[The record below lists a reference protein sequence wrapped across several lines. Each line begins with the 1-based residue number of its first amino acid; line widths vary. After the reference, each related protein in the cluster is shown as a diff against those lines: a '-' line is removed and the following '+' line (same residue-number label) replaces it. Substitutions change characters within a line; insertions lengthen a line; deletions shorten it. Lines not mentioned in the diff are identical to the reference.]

1 MSNYYKDVKT
11 TTSVADAYRSMYAK
25 PNEDILNEE
34 LIDSIIEDV
43 REEEINE
50 WLDYLEEDSMMSY
63 PKKNEKKIRPMLM
76 KIAKKHPKV
85 KVSFGTHSKGK
96 FVDDNNINFKGQEKD
111 IDMLMKDIQN
121 NHKNLVKMME
131 DNDLDESKG
140 LAAKAKKSGISVGT
154 LRKVYNRGM
163 AAWKTGHRP
172 GTTPQ
177 QWGMARVNAF
187 IVKKKKGNLNHDK
200 DLAHVIHPDD
210 SMLDEAM
217 KLAQIVRKHKS
228 ALMKAKRTGNLE
240 IPQKAEDELSNWAS
254 NNGEIRGDDP
264 DEFSD
269 WLDNHLDELVP
280 TLKIKEEVELSE
292 SFSKPMPLKTYAN
305 RIAFDAKEKQWIMD
319 NEKDVPMFFPN
330 DKLKTSLVL
339 GYPVRTN
346 DYYFAFLTGE
356 DDKRVKMARE
366 ANLKMNILLQQ
377 EYKKALARGGIDF
390 KKEPEKLY
398 ALSGYL
404 WNVMTKAF
412 DKLPSQLGAGDTM
425 TRDELYV
432 AIEDLVGE
440 PPIFES
446 YDYQGETIQEGRLSG
461 IFGKIANKIRSAKKK
476 IKKRFKLGRKAKD
489 FSDIKEN
496 QSPKLDANVLK
507 SVADTYASM
516 QNYGIQGDIVESLQE
531 LESLLEAPYDKADVK
546 KVQGLE
552 KKLRNMLKEVDK
564 VMRGSGLSAPAF
576 SNVRSGITKGL
587 QSIEKFY
594 KIANTAPQKR
604 MLKNSINEVKRQEV
618 DAMKKVSKDMQKVLV
633 SYQKI
638 ANMGDKELKNTV
650 HNKDYKKVLD
660 ARDTILKMIGTLNTK
675 MILQKEDFELVEAS
689 AGEMIDKLFKT
700 GGDKMFQYGVAKLLN
715 MTGVKVAM
723 SMQKQNPVGFKNTMV
738 AMGKDNKIKLATNNA
753 LMKMFK
759 QQGVKPL
766 PEELDNDDKP
776 VVKKIVTMLKKA
788 SKKHAKQAD
797 DLEKAVSEGKGK
809 NFAQQAAIAIAKKK
823 SGKYDKDGKKIDERV
838 KDGKLDP
845 LSKMGKSKLTGQEI
859 NKYYRDNPKQKAAAR
874 DKTVKKAIEL
884 ALDLSGATNYAI
896 KEIEKLKRGL
906 SKNPAVKLAL
916 RHANESKEFTG
927 HHVVIENL
935 SPANVVKLKTF
946 GKMMAKMTKL
956 PFDEKDPEKSI
967 DKLMGQV
974 WKQKHVPANWERL
987 HKMVAMLRDIGV
999 KMPSLKG
1006 KYMGLDPVTK
1016 KAIFYKEG
1024 TDEMV
1029 EWHQKIED
1037 IKEGIEELVEK
1048 QEMKDADIKKIAQMT
1063 DRNDH
1068 TGSLMHFAKL
1078 LGDRQALGALKGIMM
1093 THKALGHMPEGLM
1106 RTRNQIY
1113 DNLVRQSSR
1122 KYSNHKDIMKSL

>member
-269 WLDNHLDELVP
+269 WVDNHLDELVP

-356 DDKRVKMARE
+356 DDKRVKEARE

-398 ALSGYL
+398 AVSGYL
-404 WNVMTKAF
+404 WNVMSKAF

-440 PPIFES
+440 APQFES

-476 IKKRFKLGRKAKD
+476 IGKRIKLGRKAKGLD
-489 FSDIKEN
+489 SIKEN
-496 QSPKLDANVLK
+496 QSPKYDANILK

-516 QNYGIQGDIVESLQE
+516 QNYGIQGDIVEETQL
-531 LESLLEAPYDKADVK
+531 D
-546 KVQGLE
+546 
-552 KKLRNMLKEVDK
+552 
-564 VMRGSGLSAPAF
+564 
-576 SNVRSGITKGL
+576 
-587 QSIEKFY
+587 
-594 KIANTAPQKR
+594 
-604 MLKNSINEVKRQEV
+604 EVKRQEV

-638 ANMGDKELKNTV
+638 ANMGDKELKNIV

-675 MILQKEDFELVEAS
+675 LAMQKEDFELVEAS

-797 DLEKAVSEGKGK
+797 DLEKAVSEGKGV
-809 NFAQQAAIAIAKKK
+809 NRAQQAAIAIAKKK

-967 DKLMGQV
+967 DKLMGQI
-974 WKQKHVPANWERL
+974 WKQKHLPANCERL

-1024 TDEMV
+1024 TEEIV

-1048 QEMKDADIKKIAQMT
+1048 KEMSAADIKKIEKMT

-1068 TGSLMHFAKL
+1068 TGSLMHLAKL
-1078 LGDRQALGALKGIMM
+1078 LGDRKGLEALKGIMM

-1113 DNLVRQSSR
+1113 DNLMRQSSS
-1122 KYSNHKDIMKSL
+1122 KYSNHKDVISSF

>member
-1 MSNYYKDVKT
+1 MSNYMRNRKT
-11 TTSVADAYRSMYAK
+11 LSSVADAYREMYAT

-34 LIDSIIEDV
+34 LIDSLIEDV
-43 REEEINE
+43 RDEEIND
-50 WLDYLEEDSMMSY
+50 WLDYLEEDGMMSV
-63 PKKNEKKIRPMLM
+63 PMKNKKKIQQALIS
-76 KIAKKHPKV
+76 KYAKKHPKV
-85 KVSFGTHSKGK
+85 KITFGTQSKGK
-96 FVDDNNINFKGQEKD
+96 FVDDNNVNFKGNDKD
-111 IDMLMKDIQN
+111 IDNLMKDIQ
-121 NHKNLVKMME
+121 KDKPLMKMME

-210 SMLDEAM
+210 NMLEALTTMPDSVKDRISNLRNKKMDVKYDSDEYHRIQ
-217 KLAQIVRKHKS
+217 KQIDSLMRQYRK
-228 ALMKAKRTGNLE
+228 
-240 IPQKAEDELSNWAS
+240 
-254 NNGEIRGDDP
+254 
-264 DEFSD
+264 
-269 WLDNHLDELVP
+269 
-280 TLKIKEEVELSE
+280 
-292 SFSKPMPLKTYAN
+292 
-305 RIAFDAKEKQWIMD
+305 
-319 NEKDVPMFFPN
+319 
-330 DKLKTSLVL
+330 
-339 GYPVRTN
+339 
-346 DYYFAFLTGE
+346 
-356 DDKRVKMARE
+356 
-366 ANLKMNILLQQ
+366 
-377 EYKKALARGGIDF
+377 
-390 KKEPEKLY
+390 
-398 ALSGYL
+398 
-404 WNVMTKAF
+404 
-412 DKLPSQLGAGDTM
+412 
-425 TRDELYV
+425 
-432 AIEDLVGE
+432 
-440 PPIFES
+440 
-446 YDYQGETIQEGRLSG
+446 
-461 IFGKIANKIRSAKKK
+461 
-476 IKKRFKLGRKAKD
+476 
-489 FSDIKEN
+489 
-496 QSPKLDANVLK
+496 
-507 SVADTYASM
+507 
-516 QNYGIQGDIVESLQE
+516 ESL
-531 LESLLEAPYDKADVK
+531 D
-546 KVQGLE
+546 
-552 KKLRNMLKEVDK
+552 
-564 VMRGSGLSAPAF
+564 
-576 SNVRSGITKGL
+576 
-587 QSIEKFY
+587 
-594 KIANTAPQKR
+594 
-604 MLKNSINEVKRQEV
+604 EVKRQEV
-618 DAMKKVSKDMQKVLV
+618 EAMKKVSKDMQSVLKA
-633 SYQKI
+633 YQKI

-675 MILQKEDFELVEAS
+675 LAMQKEDFELVEAS

-723 SMQKQNPVGFKNTMV
+723 AMQKQNPQGFKNTMV

-797 DLEKAVSEGKGK
+797 DLEKAVSEELEEAMKTSLPMPRLKKSGKFSINLVFPAPNTMYSIRFRNESFMIAPDEVKDLIKILSQRDIVTKNPKGMEKIREEVSEGKGK

-967 DKLMGQV
+967 DKLMGQI
-974 WKQKHVPANWERL
+974 WKQKHPPANWERL

-1048 QEMKDADIKKIAQMT
+1048 KEMSAADINKIKKMT

-1068 TGSLMHFAKL
+1068 TGSLMHLAKL
-1078 LGDRQALGALKGIMM
+1078 LGDKKGLDALKGIMM
-1093 THKALGHMPEGLM
+1093 THKALGHMPDGLM
-1106 RTRNQIY
+1106 RTRGQIY
-1113 DNLVRQSSR
+1113 DNLMRQSSS
-1122 KYSNHKDIMKSL
+1122 KYSNHKDVISSF

>member
-1 MSNYYKDVKT
+1 MSNHYRDVKT
-11 TTSVADAYRSMYAK
+11 TASVADAYRTMYAT

-34 LIDSIIEDV
+34 LIDSLIEDV
-43 REEEINE
+43 RDEEINE
-50 WLDYLEEDSMMSY
+50 WLDYLEEDGMMSY

-76 KIAKKHPKV
+76 KVAKKHPRV

-96 FVDDNNINFKGQEKD
+96 FVDDNNINFKGKD
-111 IDMLMKDIQN
+111 KDVDALLKDIQN

-131 DNDLDESKG
+131 DYELEEAKG
-140 LAAKAKKSGISVGT
+140 LADKAKKSGISVGT

-187 IVKKKKGNLNHDK
+187 ISKKKSGKLNHDQ
-200 DLAHVIHPDD
+200 DLAQVIHPDD
-210 SMLDEAM
+210 SMLD
-217 KLAQIVRKHKS
+217 
-228 ALMKAKRTGNLE
+228 
-240 IPQKAEDELSNWAS
+240 
-254 NNGEIRGDDP
+254 
-264 DEFSD
+264 
-269 WLDNHLDELVP
+269 
-280 TLKIKEEVELSE
+280 
-292 SFSKPMPLKTYAN
+292 
-305 RIAFDAKEKQWIMD
+305 
-319 NEKDVPMFFPN
+319 
-330 DKLKTSLVL
+330 
-339 GYPVRTN
+339 
-346 DYYFAFLTGE
+346 
-356 DDKRVKMARE
+356 
-366 ANLKMNILLQQ
+366 
-377 EYKKALARGGIDF
+377 
-390 KKEPEKLY
+390 
-398 ALSGYL
+398 
-404 WNVMTKAF
+404 
-412 DKLPSQLGAGDTM
+412 
-425 TRDELYV
+425 
-432 AIEDLVGE
+432 
-440 PPIFES
+440 
-446 YDYQGETIQEGRLSG
+446 
-461 IFGKIANKIRSAKKK
+461 
-476 IKKRFKLGRKAKD
+476 
-489 FSDIKEN
+489 
-496 QSPKLDANVLK
+496 
-507 SVADTYASM
+507 
-516 QNYGIQGDIVESLQE
+516 
-531 LESLLEAPYDKADVK
+531 
-546 KVQGLE
+546 
-552 KKLRNMLKEVDK
+552 
-564 VMRGSGLSAPAF
+564 
-576 SNVRSGITKGL
+576 
-587 QSIEKFY
+587 
-594 KIANTAPQKR
+594 
-604 MLKNSINEVKRQEV
+604 EVKRQEV

-675 MILQKEDFELVEAS
+675 MLMQKEDFELVEAS

-797 DLEKAVSEGKGK
+797 DLEKAVSEK
-809 NFAQQAAIAIAKKK
+809 
-823 SGKYDKDGKKIDERV
+823 V

-845 LSKMGKSKLTGQEI
+845 LSKMGKSKLTGREI
-859 NKYYRDNPKQKAAAR
+859 SQYYRDNPKQKAAAR
-874 DKTVKKAIEL
+874 DKAVKKAIEL

-1024 TDEMV
+1024 TEEIV

-1078 LGDRQALGALKGIMM
+1078 LGDRKGLEALKGIMM
-1093 THKALGHMPEGLM
+1093 THKALGHMPDGLM

-1113 DNLVRQSSR
+1113 DNLMRQSSS
-1122 KYSNHKDIMKSL
+1122 KYSNHKDVISSF

>member
-50 WLDYLEEDSMMSY
+50 WLDYLEEDSMMSV
-63 PKKNEKKIRPMLM
+63 PNKNKKKIQQALIS
-76 KIAKKHPKV
+76 KYSKKHPKV
-85 KVSFGTHSKGK
+85 KITFGTQSKGK
-96 FVDDNNINFKGQEKD
+96 FVDDNTLNFKGNDKD
-111 IDMLMKDIQN
+111 IDNLMKDIQ
-121 NHKNLVKMME
+121 KDKPLMKMME

-292 SFSKPMPLKTYAN
+292 AYSKPMPLKTYADRVGIN
-305 RIAFDAKEKQWIMD
+305 DKERQWIMD
-319 NEKDVPMFFPN
+319 NEKDEPMYFPN
-330 DKLKTSLVL
+330 DAFKSSLVL
-339 GYPVRTN
+339 SYPVRDG
-346 DYYFAFLTGE
+346 DYYFSFLTDYG
-356 DDKRVKMARE
+356 KGVNLAKQS
-366 ANLKMNILLQQ
+366 NLKMNLLLQK
-377 EYKKALARGGIDF
+377 EYKQALAKSKIDF

-398 ALSGYL
+398 ALSGHL
-404 WNVMTKAF
+404 WNIMSKAF
-412 DKLPSQLGAGDTM
+412 EKLPRDLGAGDTM
-425 TRDELYV
+425 TRDELYL

-440 PPIFES
+440 APQFES

-461 IFGKIANKIRSAKKK
+461 ILATIANKIRSAKKK
-476 IKKRFKLGRKAKD
+476 IGKRIKLGRKAKGLD
-489 FSDIKEN
+489 SIKEN
-496 QSPKLDANVLK
+496 QSPKYDANILK

-516 QNYGIQGDIVESLQE
+516 QNYGIQGDIVEETQL
-531 LESLLEAPYDKADVK
+531 D
-546 KVQGLE
+546 
-552 KKLRNMLKEVDK
+552 
-564 VMRGSGLSAPAF
+564 
-576 SNVRSGITKGL
+576 
-587 QSIEKFY
+587 
-594 KIANTAPQKR
+594 
-604 MLKNSINEVKRQEV
+604 EVKRQEV

-650 HNKDYKKVLD
+650 HNKDYEKVLD
-660 ARDTILKMIGTLNTK
+660 ARNTILKMIGTLNTK
-675 MILQKEDFELVEAS
+675 LAMQKEDFELVEAS

-797 DLEKAVSEGKGK
+797 DLEKAVSEGKGV
-809 NFAQQAAIAIAKKK
+809 NRAQQAAIAIAKKK

-967 DKLMGQV
+967 DKLMGQI

-1024 TDEMV
+1024 TEEIV

-1048 QEMKDADIKKIAQMT
+1048 KEMSAADINKIKKMT

-1068 TGSLMHFAKL
+1068 TGSLMHLAKL
-1078 LGDRQALGALKGIMM
+1078 LGDKKGLDALKGIMM
-1093 THKALGHMPEGLM
+1093 THKALGHMPDGLM

-1113 DNLVRQSSR
+1113 DNLMRQSSS
-1122 KYSNHKDIMKSL
+1122 KYSNHKDVISSF

>member
-1 MSNYYKDVKT
+1 MSNHYRDVKT
-11 TTSVADAYRSMYAK
+11 TASVADAYRTMYAT

-34 LIDSIIEDV
+34 LIDSLIEDV
-43 REEEINE
+43 RDEEINE
-50 WLDYLEEDSMMSY
+50 WLDYLEEDGMMSY

-76 KIAKKHPKV
+76 KVAKKHPRV

-96 FVDDNNINFKGQEKD
+96 FVDDNNINFKGKD
-111 IDMLMKDIQN
+111 KDVDALLKDIQN

-131 DNDLDESKG
+131 DYELEEGKG
-140 LAAKAKKSGISVGT
+140 LADKAKKSGISVGT

-187 IVKKKKGNLNHDK
+187 ISKKKSGKLNHDQ
-200 DLAHVIHPDD
+200 DLAQVIHPDD
-210 SMLDEAM
+210 SMLD
-217 KLAQIVRKHKS
+217 
-228 ALMKAKRTGNLE
+228 
-240 IPQKAEDELSNWAS
+240 
-254 NNGEIRGDDP
+254 
-264 DEFSD
+264 
-269 WLDNHLDELVP
+269 
-280 TLKIKEEVELSE
+280 
-292 SFSKPMPLKTYAN
+292 
-305 RIAFDAKEKQWIMD
+305 
-319 NEKDVPMFFPN
+319 
-330 DKLKTSLVL
+330 
-339 GYPVRTN
+339 
-346 DYYFAFLTGE
+346 
-356 DDKRVKMARE
+356 
-366 ANLKMNILLQQ
+366 
-377 EYKKALARGGIDF
+377 
-390 KKEPEKLY
+390 
-398 ALSGYL
+398 
-404 WNVMTKAF
+404 
-412 DKLPSQLGAGDTM
+412 
-425 TRDELYV
+425 
-432 AIEDLVGE
+432 
-440 PPIFES
+440 
-446 YDYQGETIQEGRLSG
+446 
-461 IFGKIANKIRSAKKK
+461 
-476 IKKRFKLGRKAKD
+476 
-489 FSDIKEN
+489 
-496 QSPKLDANVLK
+496 
-507 SVADTYASM
+507 
-516 QNYGIQGDIVESLQE
+516 
-531 LESLLEAPYDKADVK
+531 
-546 KVQGLE
+546 
-552 KKLRNMLKEVDK
+552 
-564 VMRGSGLSAPAF
+564 
-576 SNVRSGITKGL
+576 
-587 QSIEKFY
+587 
-594 KIANTAPQKR
+594 
-604 MLKNSINEVKRQEV
+604 EVKRQEV

-675 MILQKEDFELVEAS
+675 MLMQKEDFELVEAS

-797 DLEKAVSEGKGK
+797 DLEKAVSEK
-809 NFAQQAAIAIAKKK
+809 
-823 SGKYDKDGKKIDERV
+823 V

-845 LSKMGKSKLTGQEI
+845 LSKMGKSKLTGREI
-859 NKYYRDNPKQKAAAR
+859 SQYYRDNPKQKAAAR

-1024 TDEMV
+1024 TEEIV

-1048 QEMKDADIKKIAQMT
+1048 KEMSAADIKKIEKMT

-1068 TGSLMHFAKL
+1068 TGSLMHLAKL
-1078 LGDRQALGALKGIMM
+1078 LGDRKGLEALKGIMM

-1113 DNLVRQSSR
+1113 DNLVRQSLR

>member
-1 MSNYYKDVKT
+1 MSDYMRNRKT
-11 TTSVADAYRSMYAK
+11 LSSVADAYREMYAT

-34 LIDSIIEDV
+34 LIDSLIEDV
-43 REEEINE
+43 RDEEINE
-50 WLDYLEEDSMMSY
+50 WLDYLEEDGIMSY

-76 KIAKKHPKV
+76 KVAKKHPRV

-96 FVDDNNINFKGQEKD
+96 FVDDNNINFKGKD
-111 IDMLMKDIQN
+111 KDVDALLKDIQN

-210 SMLDEAM
+210 NMLEALTTMPDSVKDRISNLRNKKMDVKYDSDEYHRIQ
-217 KLAQIVRKHKS
+217 KQIDSLMRQYRKES
-228 ALMKAKRTGNLE
+228 L
-240 IPQKAEDELSNWAS
+240 
-254 NNGEIRGDDP
+254 DDNM
-264 DEFSD
+264 
-269 WLDNHLDELVP
+269 L
-280 TLKIKEEVELSE
+280 
-292 SFSKPMPLKTYAN
+292 
-305 RIAFDAKEKQWIMD
+305 
-319 NEKDVPMFFPN
+319 
-330 DKLKTSLVL
+330 
-339 GYPVRTN
+339 
-346 DYYFAFLTGE
+346 
-356 DDKRVKMARE
+356 
-366 ANLKMNILLQQ
+366 
-377 EYKKALARGGIDF
+377 
-390 KKEPEKLY
+390 
-398 ALSGYL
+398 
-404 WNVMTKAF
+404 
-412 DKLPSQLGAGDTM
+412 
-425 TRDELYV
+425 
-432 AIEDLVGE
+432 
-440 PPIFES
+440 
-446 YDYQGETIQEGRLSG
+446 
-461 IFGKIANKIRSAKKK
+461 
-476 IKKRFKLGRKAKD
+476 
-489 FSDIKEN
+489 
-496 QSPKLDANVLK
+496 
-507 SVADTYASM
+507 
-516 QNYGIQGDIVESLQE
+516 ESLQE
-531 LESLLEAPYDKADVK
+531 LESLLEKAYDKADVK

-552 KKLRNMLKEVDK
+552 KKLKNMLKEVDK

-576 SNVRSGITKGL
+576 SNVRSGISKGL
-587 QSIEKFY
+587 ESIQKFY
-594 KIANTAPQKR
+594 KIAKLSKESMDEALKPHEKIISKTFKTTNKIEIKGIDRLIDMSSIGVVQAMQKQNPR
-604 MLKNSINEVKRQEV
+604 GFTKTVMNLGKLKEDFESLDEVTRQEV
-618 DAMKKVSKDMQKVLV
+618 DAMKRVSKDMQKVLV

-638 ANMGDKELKNTV
+638 ANMGDKELKDTK
-650 HNKDYKKVLD
+650 HNKEYKKVLD

-675 MILQKEDFELVEAS
+675 MILQK
-689 AGEMIDKLFKT
+689 
-700 GGDKMFQYGVAKLLN
+700 
-715 MTGVKVAM
+715 
-723 SMQKQNPVGFKNTMV
+723 
-738 AMGKDNKIKLATNNA
+738 
-753 LMKMFK
+753 
-759 QQGVKPL
+759 
-766 PEELDNDDKP
+766 EELDNDDKP

-935 SPANVVKLKTF
+935 SPANMVKLKTY

-956 PFDEKDPEKSI
+956 PFDENDPEKGI

-987 HKMVAMLRDIGV
+987 HKMVMMLKGIGV

-1006 KYMGLDPVTK
+1006 KYMGLDPVSK

-1048 QEMKDADIKKIAQMT
+1048 KEMSAADIKKIAQMT

-1068 TGSLMHFAKL
+1068 TGSLMHLAKL
-1078 LGDRQALGALKGIMM
+1078 LGDRKGLDALKGIMM
-1093 THKALGHMPEGLM
+1093 THKALGHMPDGLM
-1106 RTRNQIY
+1106 RTRNQIH
-1113 DNLVRQSSR
+1113 DNLMRQSSS
-1122 KYSNHKDIMKSL
+1122 KYSNHKDVIRQF